1 MPIFTVMVGGVK
13 AKLMMLIVL
22 PEVDA
27 VVVDVLV
34 FDVEQL
40 VKPTSNAIARIK
52 TIMRILFF
60 FIFLLLKNGGSMP
73 ICR

>member
-1 MPIFTVMVGGVK
+1 MVGGVK
-13 AKLMMLIVL
+13 AKLMMLTVL
-22 PEVDA
+22 PEVDVA
-27 VVVDVLV
+27 VVDVLV

-60 FIFLLLKNGGSMP
+60 FIFLLLKKGGSKP
-73 ICR
+73 ICS

>member
-1 MPIFTVMVGGVK
+1 
-13 AKLMMLIVL
+13 
-22 PEVDA
+22 
-27 VVVDVLV
+27 VDVLV

>member
-1 MPIFTVMVGGVK
+1 MVGGVK

-52 TIMRILFF
+52 TIMCTLFF
-60 FIFLLLKNGGSMP
+60 FIFLPLKNGGSMP